1 MKSIA
6 DDIVAVIDA
15 KISTVL
21 EAIDNQ
27 SSKIQS
33 IVQWVQ
39 EAEDRIEVTETTCT
53 ANETKIQV
61 LEKRI
66 CDLTEQIDDLE
77 NRGRRCNVRIIGLPE
92 DTEGTN
98 PLKFFE
104 KWIPDYLNLETKA
117 GKVKLERAHRSLAPK
132 PVLNRRP
139 RPVIVR
145 FHNFQDKQR
154 VMAAASKRF
163 ALNNSK
169 QTSVSQSKF
178 MTMDNT
184 LRICTWNVKGI
195 HNLIKRKKVVSY
207 IRKNKIGIAL
217 LQETHLDKQEH
228 LKLKQGGYNQVY
240 FSSFSSKSRG
250 VAVLIS
256 KNIPLNVVKLIE
268 DDRGRFV
275 IINGTLFGSSISLFN
290 IYFPPGHPSDFLI
303 KTFADFYDLRSDYM
317 IVAGD
322 FNCMLNPLIDR
333 FPHKIATPSKLAKQ
347 INGIC
352 EDLELTDVWR
362 ALHPSGKEYSFFSP
376 PHQCYTRIDYFFIP
390 RSSLHLAISCCINNI
405 VISDHAMVVLE
416 LKSLSRDNFRQWR
429 LNTNILRDKLFKPFF
444 STEFT
449 SFYNINAQ
457 TTKDSSLLWETSKAY
472 IRGLIL
478 SFSASKKRK
487 KKRDSKTVRRGLE
500 GKRRKIC

>member
-1 MKSIA
+1 
-6 DDIVAVIDA
+6 
-15 KISTVL
+15 
-21 EAIDNQ
+21 
-27 SSKIQS
+27 
-33 IVQWVQ
+33 
-39 EAEDRIEVTETTCT
+39 
-53 ANETKIQV
+53 
-61 LEKRI
+61 
-66 CDLTEQIDDLE
+66 
-77 NRGRRCNVRIIGLPE
+77 
-92 DTEGTN
+92 
-98 PLKFFE
+98 
-104 KWIPDYLNLETKA
+104 
-117 GKVKLERAHRSLAPK
+117 
-132 PVLNRRP
+132 
-139 RPVIVR
+139 
-145 FHNFQDKQR
+145 
-154 VMAAASKRF
+154 
-163 ALNNSK
+163 
-169 QTSVSQSKF
+169 

-195 HNLIKRKKVVSY
+195 HNPIRKKVVSF
-207 IRKNKIGIAL
+207 IRKKKIGIAL
-217 LQETHLDKQEH
+217 LQETHLDKREH

-240 FSSFSSKSRG
+240 FSSISSKSRG

-256 KNIPLNVVKLIE
+256 KDIPLNVVKLIE
-268 DDRGRFV
+268 DDRGHFV

-290 IYFPPGHPSDFLI
+290 IYFPSGHPSDFLI

-352 EDLELTDVWR
+352 EDLELINVWR

-376 PHQCYTRIDYFFIP
+376 PLQCYTRIDYFFMP

-416 LKSLSRDNFRQWR
+416 LKTSSRDNFRQWR

-478 SFSASKKRK
+478 SFSGSKKCK
-487 KKRDSKTVRRGLE
+487 KKRDPKTVRRGLK
-500 GKRRKIC
+500 GKRREIY